1 MSNATIHG
9 KKTLKKT
16 AVFSGSPAVFNMA
29 VLKTAVQSLIT
40 AVFYMEVGGGF
51 KNRGVVANYRSL
63 RYSEY

>member
-1 MSNATIHG
+1 MVTSNRNF
-9 KKTLKKT
+9 K
-16 AVFSGSPAVFNMA
+16 FSRGGVGRWSSGPSLNMA

-40 AVFYMEVGGGF
+40 AVFYMEVVGGF

>member
-1 MSNATIHG
+1 
-9 KKTLKKT
+9 LKKT